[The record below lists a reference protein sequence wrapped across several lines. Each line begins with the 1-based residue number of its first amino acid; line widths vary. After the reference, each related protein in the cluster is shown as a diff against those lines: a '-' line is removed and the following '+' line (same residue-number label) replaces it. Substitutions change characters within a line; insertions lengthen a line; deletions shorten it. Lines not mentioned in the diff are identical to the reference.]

1 MFGSLS
7 SAASAAT
14 AAPATMTP
22 HSTSTGYIFPGR
34 ILPNSIAFSG
44 KPADI
49 CMAQV
54 RRMAGRSKFGEMPS
68 IWETLPSRMPAA
80 RSVFMSRAL
89 ILKASVTHSPSS
101 AGMLNRSA
109 SRALSV

>member
-1 MFGSLS
+1 MGESPISSAGADSMARPLKNSSRFCFLFGSLS

-49 CMAQV
+49 CMAQ
-54 RRMAGRSKFGEMPS
+54 
-68 IWETLPSRMPAA
+68 A
-80 RSVFMSRAL
+80 RSVFMSRAP